1 MMNVE
6 CGMNGTA
13 SRSLASKETL
23 ERLLIKQENNLK
35 YHNTMKAL
43 KTLILTAALV
53 CGGMMTAHA
62 QLGGGQKIVY
72 VDSEYIMENI
82 PEYGDAQEELN
93 ALSTK
98 WQKEVKAVYDK
109 VEEMYTKYQ
118 TEMLLLSEDQKRAR
132 EQAIVAKEQEAKN
145 LQMQYFG
152 SEGQLYQK
160 RTELIQPIQEKVY
173 TAMKELAQTKNYAFI
188 LDLASGTSV
197 LYASDK
203 NDVSDDVLDQ
213 LGNVMQTVRREDRR
227 KATATPT
234 STGTGSGKT
243 GGTKTNASS
252 AKTNTPKT
260 STTKPGSG
268 KASETK
274 AKKN

>member
-1 MMNVE
+1 
-6 CGMNGTA
+6 
-13 SRSLASKETL
+13 
-23 ERLLIKQENNLK
+23 
-35 YHNTMKAL
+35 MKAF

-53 CGGMMTAHA
+53 CGGMMTANA

-93 ALSTK
+93 ALSEK
-98 WQKEVKAVYDK
+98 WQKEVKTIYDK
-109 VEEMYTKYQ
+109 VSEMYSKYQ

-132 EQAIVAKEQEAKN
+132 EQAIVDKEQEAKN

-152 SEGQLYQK
+152 AEGQLYQK

-173 TAMKELAQTKNYAFI
+173 TAMKELAQAKNYAFI

-213 LGNVMQTVRREDRR
+213 LGNVMQTVRRENRR
-227 KATATPT
+227 KATAAPA
-234 STGTGSGKT
+234 
-243 GGTKTNASS
+243 GGTK
-252 AKTNTPKT
+252 
-260 STTKPGSG
+260 STTTKSNTTSGSG
-268 KASETK
+268 NKGTTSGNTK
-274 AKKN
+274 TVPVKTKK

>member
-1 MMNVE
+1 MK
-6 CGMNGTA
+6 T
-13 SRSLASKETL
+13 
-23 ERLLIKQENNLK
+23 
-35 YHNTMKAL
+35 HNTMKAFKSL
-43 KTLILTAALV
+43 VLTAALI
-53 CGGMMTAHA
+53 CGGILTANA

-93 ALSTK
+93 ALSAK

-109 VEEMYTKYQ
+109 VSEMYSKYQ

-132 EQAIVAKEQEAKN
+132 EQAIVDKEQEAKN

-173 TAMKELAQTKNYAFI
+173 TAMKEVAQNKNYAFI
-188 LDLASGTSV
+188 FDLASGTSV
-197 LYASDK
+197 LYANDK

-227 KATATPT
+227 RAAA
-234 STGTGSGKT
+234 GTIGGNT
-243 GGTKTNASS
+243 GGTSGVKGGTSGA
-252 AKTNTPKT
+252 PKGGN
-260 STTKPGSG
+260 SGSKGGEVKP
-268 KASETK
+268 
-274 AKKN
+274 KK

>member
-1 MMNVE
+1 
-6 CGMNGTA
+6 
-13 SRSLASKETL
+13 
-23 ERLLIKQENNLK
+23 
-35 YHNTMKAL
+35 MKTF

-53 CGGMMTAHA
+53 CGGIMTAQA
-62 QLGGGQKIVY
+62 QLGVGGGQKIVY

-93 ALSTK
+93 ALSAK

-109 VEEMYTKYQ
+109 VSEMYSKYQ

-132 EQAIVAKEQEAKN
+132 EQAIVDKEQEAKN

-152 SEGQLYQK
+152 AEGQLYQK

-173 TAMKELAQTKNYAFI
+173 SAMKEVAQTKNYAFI

-203 NDVSDDVLDQ
+203 NDISDDVLDQ
-213 LGNVMQTVRREDRR
+213 LGNVMQTVRREDR
-227 KATATPT
+227 KKSAGNA
-234 STGTGSGKT
+234 GGGSA
-243 GGTKTNASS
+243 GGTA
-252 AKTNTPKT
+252 PK
-260 STTKPGSG
+260 S
-268 KASETK
+268 
-274 AKKN
+274 KK

>member
-1 MMNVE
+1 MVE
-6 CGMNGTA
+6 RCGIHAEKM
-13 SRSLASKETL
+13 
-23 ERLLIKQENNLK
+23 ERLLIMQENKLK
-35 YHNTMKAL
+35 HHNKMKTL
-43 KTLILTAALV
+43 KTLVLTAALI
-53 CGGMMTAHA
+53 CGGMMTANA
-62 QLGGGQKIVY
+62 QLVGGGQKIVY

-93 ALSTK
+93 ALSEK

-109 VEEMYTKYQ
+109 VSEMYSKYQ

-132 EQAIVAKEQEAKN
+132 EQAIIDKEQEAKN

-173 TAMKELAQTKNYAFI
+173 TAMKEVAQNKNYAFI
-188 LDLASGTSV
+188 FDLASGTSI

-213 LGNVMQTVRREDRR
+213 LGNVMQTVRRENRR
-227 KATATPT
+227 KANVGTTGG
-234 STGTGSGKT
+234 STGGAT
-243 GGTKTNASS
+243 GGNKGNT
-252 AKTNTPKT
+252 AKPK
-260 STTKPGSG
+260 K
-268 KASETK
+268 
-274 AKKN
+274 